1 MADQQTII
9 SARIQNRRGLRQNLP
24 QPLLPGELG
33 LATDTGQLFIG
44 ADPTDPASITSPIV
58 EIYNDYITDTISNEA
73 IENSYVAVANQLLGT
88 EPEVPAELFVATTSG
103 SGAEISATITTTGPV
118 NTVVVEAG
126 GSGYTS
132 DVTATIEDR
141 DPNSTGSGAVL
152 SVTRSGTSIDS
163 VSIVNG
169 GSGYRDPV
177 VVINDVAGSGAEVR
191 ATALLGQVT
200 NISIDNAGTDYAVD
214 DVVEISHPYGT
225 GLDAVVDAVGS
236 SGEITSINI
245 IAQGINYQ
253 PVRYGYVLRVKA
265 QEYSYIDANGDPQT
279 GLARPDIVT
288 DDIDGIFQLMFVP
301 DYERINPDYAEH
313 EWVFIAYKKP
323 IGENIPTLS
332 FSYVDD
338 LSQPE
343 GSQTVSTVQFDDVH
357 LIPYPYATN
366 PFDNDPYYSFSGKT
380 LDLSLQFPGDEEYNS
395 ADAAA
400 LAQAINWA
408 FNNGVSGFE
417 YINNG
422 EITDQGITGATG
434 RGTGIVTVAQ
444 NIEIDTDRGNQYNT
458 EIATLV
464 RELRA
469 TLRLANNE
477 EFNAG
482 LEYQFP
488 NPLVTV
494 EDDILSQAIID
505 DSGSGYLEP
514 IVLNNGSPLTDGLGG
529 DVIRLT
535 TNRSITDII
544 VTDEGYGYDPDNP
557 PAVTIEDSPLGSG
570 ATFDITTYDGVI
582 AGVTVNS
589 SGIGY
594 TEADYEVYCAASNP
608 LDPVDFDVIVNNGR
622 VSAVQVNYGGN
633 GFVRPRIFIY
643 DRPIWNKPDGSTVFG
658 SLAANEQVVP
668 LLAVDSIIVEDSATG
683 LPTLTGSETVAIE
696 NADQLAG
703 TITGLGAVVAADI
716 DVNSGAIDENSFII
730 NDGGSNYTIDP
741 ALADTKRYN
750 VENVYDPVDNDKPY
764 VTIDGTEYAGLSV
777 KFELIGVL
785 LVRDNAVV
793 ASIGED
799 FSPTNT
805 NTYIIDVKG
814 EPERYAQADVEVS
827 SNEVSGIAL
836 TDNGAGYYVPKILLT
851 GPGTGAT
858 ASPVI
863 RNGVISSVDVTD
875 PGQYYSYE
883 TFTAGV
889 NATGTITESGGVID
903 SVTVTEQGAGYTR
916 APQVTITDPTGTGAS
931 ISADITD
938 GNGTLLGY
946 VRELTIVS
954 AGSGYTDPQITIG
967 TPDTNLDVTIDRDT
981 GQVDSVVVNDGGA
994 GYFTDSGSG
1003 ATATASINSGAVD
1016 SITVTD
1022 GGTGYY
1028 AAPTV
1033 NLTGG
1038 GGTGATAEATVLG
1051 GRITEVTVTDGGSG
1065 YTSAPTVSFTDER
1078 TAATLTVDDPGPGVG
1093 AQAEAVLTGK
1103 IAGVTVDDGGQEYAD
1118 PSVSLNDPS
1127 GTGATLEATVFDGN
1141 PGSIIETIEVTDGGS
1156 GYTSATVS
1164 ITDSTGS
1171 GSGATATANVSSG
1184 QVQSITVN
1192 DNGDNYET
1200 PVVTIS
1206 GDGTGATAVPTGSIK
1221 TITVDPPLPAG
1232 EDYTETP
1239 TVSISDNYGFGASA
1253 TANVTFVVQDV
1264 TVTNGGDNYIQ
1275 PTATIEDPPVGPGAT
1290 AATIDAEFGI
1300 VSSATVVPDNYQLA
1314 PGYNL
1319 TVADGYADLSNPS
1332 YSGGSGATITPI
1344 ISNGVITSVEFTETR
1359 DYGLGYISDPDIT
1372 VVSVSGTN
1380 ARLSATASNNRI
1392 TSVDIDNGGSGY
1404 PAGTYKIDTSDPNAA
1419 LPALYLNFSEPD
1431 GLRSTG
1437 IWYDIDEADSF
1448 SIKYSIKNSL
1458 NVRKGDLSVT
1468 TLNGDFIIQDNFLN
1482 ITNNADPLSL
1492 TFVPEID
1499 PINNIIEI
1507 KYSAR
1512 TLPSEDVNPTSL
1524 STNTLRWKNF

>member
-279 GLARPDIVT
+279 GLARPNIVT
-288 DDIDGIFQLMFVP
+288 DDIDGAFQLMFVP
-301 DYERINPDYAEH
+301 DYERINPNYAEH

-323 IGENIPTLS
+323 IGENIPALS

-343 GSQTVSTVQFDDVH
+343 GSQTVSTVSFDDVH

-366 PFDNDPYYSFSGKT
+366 PFDNDPYYAFSGKT
-380 LDLSLQFPGDEEYNS
+380 LDLSEQFPGDEEYNS

-422 EITDQGITGATG
+422 VITDQGITGATG

-444 NIEIDTDRGNQYNT
+444 NIEISTDRGNQYNT

-482 LEYQFP
+482 LEYQYP

-494 EDDILSQAIID
+494 EDDILSQATVD
-505 DSGSGYLEP
+505 TAGSGYLDP
-514 IVLNNGSPLTDGLGG
+514 IVLNNGSPLTDGNGG
-529 DVIRLT
+529 DIIRLT
-535 TNRSITDII
+535 TNRSITGI
-544 VTDEGYGYDPDNP
+544 VVNNEGSGYDPDNP
-557 PAVTIEDSPLGSG
+557 PEVTIGDNPMGSG
-570 ATFDITTYDGVI
+570 FAYDITTYDGVI
-582 AGVTVNS
+582 AGVIVNS

-594 TEADYEVYCAASNP
+594 TEADYEVFGASSDP
-608 LDPVDFDVIVNNGR
+608 MDPVELDVIVNNGR
-622 VSAVQVNYGGN
+622 VSAVQVIYGGF
-633 GFVRPRIFIY
+633 GFARPRIFIY
-643 DRPIWNKPDGSTVFG
+643 DRPIWNRPNGSTVFG
-658 SLAANEQVVP
+658 TLSANEQVVP
-668 LLAVDSIIVEDSATG
+668 LLSVDSIVVEDSATG
-683 LPTLTGSETVAIE
+683 LPVLSGSETVTIR

-716 DVNSGAIDENSFII
+716 DVNSGAINQNSFVI
-730 NDGGSNYTIDP
+730 NSGGSNYTINP
-741 ALADTKRYN
+741 ELAKTELYSVDDG
-750 VENVYDPVDNDKPY
+750 YDSVNNDKPY
-764 VTIDGTEYAGLSV
+764 VEINGSEVVGLSV
-777 KFELIGVL
+777 KFQVAGVL
-785 LVRDNAVV
+785 LVRDGAVV
-793 ASIGED
+793 ASIGEN

-805 NTYIIDVKG
+805 NSYIVDAKG

-827 SNEVSGIAL
+827 SNEVSSISL
-836 TDNGAGYYVPKILLT
+836 TDNGAGYYVPYILIT

-858 ASPVI
+858 ASPII
-863 RNGVISSVDVTD
+863 RNGVISSVDITN

-889 NATGTITESGGVID
+889 NATGNITQSSGAIN
-903 SVTVTEQGAGYTR
+903 SVSVTEQGAGYTR

-931 ISADITD
+931 VSADITD

-954 AGSGYTDPQITIG
+954 AGAGYTSPQITIG
-967 TPDTNLDVTIDRDT
+967 SPDTNIDVVINQNT

-994 GYFTDSGSG
+994 GYNVNGASDS
-1003 ATATASINSGAVD
+1003 
-1016 SITVTD
+1016 
-1022 GGTGYY
+1022 
-1028 AAPTV
+1028 
-1033 NLTGG
+1033 
-1038 GGTGATAEATVLG
+1038 
-1051 GRITEVTVTDGGSG
+1051 
-1065 YTSAPTVSFTDER
+1065 R
-1078 TAATLTVDDPGPGVG
+1078 TAASIDINDPGPGVG

-1103 IAGVTVDDGGQEYAD
+1103 IASVTVDNAGQQYVD
-1118 PSVSLNDPS
+1118 PSVSINDPS
-1127 GTGATLEATVFDGN
+1127 GSGATLEATVFNGTSGID
-1141 PGSIIETIEVTDGGS
+1141 SIEVTNGGS
-1156 GYTSATVS
+1156 GYTSAPTVTINDPS
-1164 ITDSTGS
+1164 GTGHS
-1171 GSGATATANVSSG
+1171 ATASISG
-1184 QVQSITVN
+1184 GEVQSITLSGTG
-1192 DNGDNYET
+1192 NGYTNPT
-1200 PVVTIS
+1200 VTIS
-1206 GDGTGATAVPTGSIK
+1206 GGGGTGATAVATGSIK
-1221 TITVDPPLPAG
+1221 SITVSPPLPAG
-1232 EDYTETP
+1232 SGYSETP
-1239 TVSISDNYGFGASA
+1239 TVSISDDYGFGASA
-1253 TANVTFVVQDV
+1253 TANVTFVVQDI
-1264 TVTNGGDNYIQ
+1264 TVTNGGDNYIR
-1275 PTATIEDPPVGPGAT
+1275 PTATIAAPPAGPGAT
-1290 AATIDAEFGI
+1290 TASIDAEFGI
-1300 VSSATVVPDNYQLA
+1300 VSSATVIPTNYQLSA
-1314 PGYNL
+1314 GYNL
-1319 TVADGYADLSNPS
+1319 TVADGYADLGNPL
-1332 YSGGSGATITPI
+1332 YSGGSGASITPI
-1344 ISNGVITSVEFTETR
+1344 ISNGVITSVEFTEAR
-1359 DYGLGYISDPDIT
+1359 DYGLGYISDPDIN

-1380 ARLSATASNNRI
+1380 ASLSATATNNRI
-1392 TSVDIDNGGSGY
+1392 TTVDIVNGGSGY
-1404 PAGTYKIDTSDPNAA
+1404 PAGTHKIDTSDPNAE
-1419 LPALYLNFSEPD
+1419 LPPMYLNFSEPD